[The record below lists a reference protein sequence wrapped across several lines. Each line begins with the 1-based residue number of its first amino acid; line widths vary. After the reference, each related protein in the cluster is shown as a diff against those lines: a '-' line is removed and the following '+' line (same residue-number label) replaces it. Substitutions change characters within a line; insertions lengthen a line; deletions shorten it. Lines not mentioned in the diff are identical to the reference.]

1 MEFAYTITQIF
12 NLFTNGGK
20 AQGIYMYKGLLY
32 LNGQYMKSLCVVTE
46 ALATNAVTTE
56 KLQAGAVTVEKI
68 DLKDAQFIKGSSFA
82 LHPTLK
88 FQYNGNT
95 YSFQGFA
102 QAKKVLEAVKSACGA

>member
-1 MEFAYTITQIF
+1 MAENLFLRNAHEKGLIDNREIAFAADITCTNGNRGRAWFFLNGSVLSLHEFAGLADVG
-12 NLFTNGGK
+12 NL
-20 AQGIYMYKGLLY
+20 I
-32 LNGQYMKSLCVVTE
+32 
-46 ALATNAVTTE
+46 
-56 KLQAGAVTVEKI
+56 EKI